1 MTGRIFISY
10 RRVDSQYATD
20 QIYDQLV
27 RHFGVGCVFMD
38 IDTIP
43 LGVNFREYID
53 QQVSTS
59 DIVLAVIGDHWLS
72 ATDPD
77 GNPRL
82 DNPNDFVRLE
92 IEAALKQDIK
102 LIPLFIGGV
111 QALPASR
118 LPESMR
124 ELPMLNAT
132 RIRRSTD
139 FIPDIE
145 RLVRALDNIRAEQA
159 STREKHKAALI
170 DVQNNIP
177 ALIEKLNDL
186 RELSTRQ
193 KRLQK
198 QLEDQIEDFSE
209 KIADLLSSPAHHL
222 RLDIDQ
228 IEADL
233 ESLEDDIF
241 NLSLK
246 IEEDR
251 ETKQLAA
258 AKIAREKA
266 EEERR
271 NRILRENQ
279 RELETI
285 RHMVS
290 EILEELEQFSD
301 LALKERRNQAAIKR
315 NASLTLRTLQ
325 RILESRDSLVRA
337 DVDIY
342 RKEFDEI
349 KNAWLDFTTSLEE
362 RKIQQEIAE
371 QKRRETQAREAKEAE
386 LKSEESAAA
395 RSAEQQAEEARQ
407 AALRNE
413 NQRELRT
420 IHHLVEEINAE
431 LDQLSGLTGKER
443 RKQTA
448 VKRSAGLTLKA
459 IQRILDSPDDLLR
472 VDVELYR
479 DELNQIKS
487 DWLDLTTGVEERK
500 LKEEIEKQERQQ
512 VEEQAAEQAKTA
524 PEQTAAG
531 PKPAVDI
538 KGILHK
544 VPVWGWGVLVVTVV
558 AAVLL
563 PLFWEQISTAFAPPE
578 GSETPEAAISKDSFR
593 AMLIQSPICDRGDQ
607 LELLP
612 GLEM

>member
-177 ALIEKLNDL
+177 ALTEKLIDL

-222 RLDIDQ
+222 RLNIDQ

-233 ESLEDDIF
+233 ESFEDDIF

-251 ETKQLAA
+251 ETEQLAA

-271 NRILRENQ
+271 NTILRENQ
-279 RELETI
+279 RELEAI
-285 RHMVS
+285 RHMVA
-290 EILEELEQFSD
+290 EILDELEQFSD
-301 LALKERRNQAAIKR
+301 LALKERRNQTAIKR

-325 RILESRDSLVRA
+325 RVLESGEDLVRVNV
-337 DVDIY
+337 DVY
-342 RKEFDEI
+342 REEFDEL
-349 KNAWLDFTTSLEE
+349 KAEWLEFATSLEE
-362 RKIQQEIAE
+362 SRLRKNWR
-371 QKRRETQAREAKEAE
+371 KKSARKP
-386 LKSEESAAA
+386 ESV
-395 RSAEQQAEEARQ
+395 RSGR
-407 AALRNE
+407 
-413 NQRELRT
+413 
-420 IHHLVEEINAE
+420 
-431 LDQLSGLTGKER
+431 
-443 RKQTA
+443 
-448 VKRSAGLTLKA
+448 
-459 IQRILDSPDDLLR
+459 
-472 VDVELYR
+472 
-479 DELNQIKS
+479 QIKN
-487 DWLDLTTGVEERK
+487 
-500 LKEEIEKQERQQ
+500 
-512 VEEQAAEQAKTA
+512 
-524 PEQTAAG
+524 
-531 PKPAVDI
+531 PK
-538 KGILHK
+538 
-544 VPVWGWGVLVVTVV
+544 
-558 AAVLL
+558 
-563 PLFWEQISTAFAPPE
+563 
-578 GSETPEAAISKDSFR
+578 
-593 AMLIQSPICDRGDQ
+593 
-607 LELLP
+607 
-612 GLEM
+612 